1 MFEII
6 KVFNKYPF
14 LIAFLTQIVI
24 SPILISSSD
33 RGWEVSSILVL
44 IFSELW
50 AMEVTEKKSRYAAE
64 RNKQA
69 DATRIALA
77 AIMRK
82 AQDDR
87 KAHGDNQTDDTN
99 YSREICITI
108 QNTSTGEIRQ
118 ADGRIVSKDVDLIN
132 FVTAIIHQH
141 FEQEKQASSNS

>member
-14 LIAFLTQIVI
+14 MIAFLAQIVI
-24 SPILISSSD
+24 SPILIASAD
-33 RGWEVSSILVL
+33 RGWEVSSVLVL

-50 AMEVTEKKSRYAAE
+50 ATEVTEKKTRHAAEAAE
-64 RNKQA
+64 RNKQTNA
-69 DATRIALA
+69 ALA

-87 KAHGDNQTDDTN
+87 KAHDDNQADDIN
-99 YSREICITI
+99 YSRDIRLTI
-108 QNTSTGEIRQ
+108 QNKGTGEIRQ
-118 ADGRIVSKDVDLIN
+118 ADGYIVSKDVDLIN

-141 FEQEKQASSNS
+141 FEQEKQASSGS